1 MLFLL
6 SFYNVFFFYS
16 SIENHL
22 DKRPVHAHGL
32 PTSFDINDNNL
43 YLLKYVDLLDLKDF
57 LNELNI

>member
-1 MLFLL
+1 M
-6 SFYNVFFFYS
+6 SFFYS

-22 DKRPVHAHGL
+22 DIGPMHAHGL

>member
-32 PTSFDINDNNL
+32 STSNNNKSHNNKQINKI
-43 YLLKYVDLLDLKDF
+43 LKKH
-57 LNELNI
+57 NILTL